1 MRVPTK
7 QEAVVFKAAFECISR
22 VAAALH
28 STSNIHEI
36 KISTDRELSNPPIRL
51 INLFIDNG
59 IPKMQTDYCMLN
71 QDKTLHEFTQYIF
84 NNRLQ
89 PKDFIFYGLVCTKKG
104 KVQEYTYQHTD
115 DSRYSA

>member
-7 QEAVVFKAAFECISR
+7 QEAIVFKAAFECISR

-28 STSNIHEI
+28 STSNIYEI
-36 KISTDRELSNPPIRL
+36 KISTSRELNS
-51 INLFIDNG
+51 

-89 PKDFIFYGLVCTKKG
+89 PKDFIFYGLISIQKV
-104 KVQEYTYQHTD
+104 KVQEHTYEHTD